1 MALVVTSNIE
11 SLHVQRNLARST
23 QDLATSMQRITSGM
37 RINSAKDDAA
47 GIQISGSLTSQIN
60 GLNLA
65 QRNASDG
72 ISIAQ
77 TAEGALVESTAILQR
92 MRELSLQ
99 AANGINNLED
109 RDSLQQEMSSLQQEL
124 TLITESTHFGDMN
137 LLDGSFGTRAFQV
150 GANANETLNISL
162 KDFSSNAIGAYQING
177 EPRHPG
183 TTNVGY
189 LLAGEMGTDDTLT
202 ADTWKLNGVS
212 VTLAA
217 GDAAAGTADN
227 INNTVPGIDASA
239 KLTTRIQNLTS
250 ADNGT
255 LELVKGYNGST
266 YDTVDSFDLTDYGGD
281 MEKLTEDLR
290 KNGYHAIYDA
300 DLNGGAGAIELVAMD
315 VDGINISNSATV
327 ELEKNGTAIAASGH
341 VNGVHQGS
349 ELHLSSAQKISISG
363 SFVNHYLALG
373 ASGFAGHS
381 GGTASLNT
389 VENIDISGEDA
400 NGAQSAI
407 EVIDAALTQI
417 DSSRATL
424 GAIQNRFSHTISNLA
439 NMAENTSES
448 RGRIRDTDYAYE
460 TSQMTK
466 QQILQQAGTSVLSQA
481 NQLPQAAL
489 SLL

>member
-11 SLHVQRNLARST
+11 SLHVQRNLAKST
-23 QDLATSMQRITSGM
+23 QGLATSMQRITSGM

-47 GIQISGSLTSQIN
+47 GIQISGNLTSQIN

-109 RDSLQQEMSSLQQEL
+109 RDALQQEMSSLQQEL

-137 LLDGSFGTRAFQV
+137 LLDGSFGTRGFQV
-150 GANANETLNISL
+150 GANANETLNITL
-162 KDFSSNAIGAYQING
+162 KDFSSDAIGAYQVNG
-177 EPRHPG
+177 EPRHTG
-183 TTNVGY
+183 VSNIGF
-189 LLAGEMGTDDTLT
+189 LLAGEMGTDDPLT
-202 ADTWKLNGVS
+202 SDNWNINGTSVS
-212 VTLAA
+212 LAA
-217 GDAAAGTADN
+217 GDAAAVIADTL
-227 INNTVPGIDASA
+227 NNAVPGIGASA
-239 KLTTRIQNLTS
+239 QLTTRIQNLTS
-250 ADNGT
+250 ADTGT
-255 LELVKGYNGST
+255 LEFVKGYNGSS
-266 YDTVDSFDLTDYGGD
+266 YDAVDSFDLADYAGD
-281 MEKLTEDLR
+281 MEKLAADLTS
-290 KNGYHAIYDA
+290 NGYFAVYDP
-300 DLNGGAGAIELVAMD
+300 DLNGGAGAIELVAED

-327 ELEKNGTAIAASGH
+327 ELEKNGTSIPASGH

-349 ELHLSSAQKISISG
+349 ELHLSSADKISVSG
-363 SFVNHYLALG
+363 SAVNHYLALG
-373 ASGFAGHS
+373 AAGVAGNS
-381 GGTASLNT
+381 GGTASLNAI
-389 VENIDISGEDA
+389 ENLDISGPDA
-400 NGAQSAI
+400 AGAQSAV

-424 GAIQNRFSHTISNLA
+424 GAIQNRFNHTIKNLA
-439 NMAENTSES
+439 NMAENTTES
-448 RGRIRDTDYAYE
+448 RGRIQDTDYAFE

>member
-11 SLHVQRNLARST
+11 SLHVQRNLAKST
-23 QDLATSMQRITSGM
+23 MGVATSMQRVTSGL

-47 GIQISGSLTSQIN
+47 GIQISGNLTSQIN

-109 RDSLQQEMSSLQQEL
+109 RDALQQEMSSLQQEL
-124 TLITESTHFGDMN
+124 TLITEATHFGDMN

-150 GANANETLNISL
+150 GANANETLNITL
-162 KDFSSNAIGAYQING
+162 RNFSSNAIGAYQING
-177 EPRHPG
+177 EPQLAG
-183 TTNVGY
+183 ATNVGL
-189 LLAGEMGTDDTLT
+189 LLAGEMGTDDTLAT
-202 ADTWKLNGVS
+202 DNWQINGVS
-212 VTLAA
+212 VGLAT
-217 GDAAAGTADN
+217 GDAAAIIADN
-227 INNTVPGIDASA
+227 LNSAVPGMGASA
-239 KLTTRIQNLTS
+239 ELTTRIQNLTS
-250 ADNGT
+250 ADTGT

-266 YDTVDSFDLTDYGGD
+266 YNAVDSFDLADYAGD
-281 MEKLTEDLR
+281 MEKLAADLTS
-290 KNGYHAIYDA
+290 NGYFAVYDQ
-300 DLNGGAGAIELVAMD
+300 DLNGGAGGIDLVATD

-327 ELEKNGTAIAASGH
+327 ELEKNGTTIAASAH
-341 VNGVHQGS
+341 VNGVHQGA
-349 ELHLSSAQKISISG
+349 ELHLSSAKKISISG
-363 SFVNHYLALG
+363 NSVDRYLALG
-373 ASGFAGHS
+373 AT
-381 GGTASLNT
+381 GGSASLNT
-389 VENIDISGEDA
+389 IDTIDISGEDA
-400 NGAQSAI
+400 VGAQSAI
-407 EVIDAALTQI
+407 EVIDAALAQI

-424 GAIQNRFSHTISNLA
+424 GAIQNRFNHTIKNLA
-439 NMAENTSES
+439 NMAENTTES
-448 RGRIRDTDYAYE
+448 RGRIQDTDYAHE
-460 TSQMTK
+460 TSMLTK